1 MNGVS
6 MNGLPL
12 LHRAALAGVLF
23 LVALVA
29 GTWASTLVGNEP
41 NLWGVVL
48 GSVAGAAAGVVVL
61 VGRRHRRPTTM
72 LTL

>member
-1 MNGVS
+1 

-12 LHRAALAGVLF
+12 RHRAALAGVLF

-29 GTWASTLVGNEP
+29 GTWSSTLVDREP
-41 NLWGVVL
+41 TLWGVLL
-48 GSVAGAAAGVVVL
+48 GSIAGAAASVVVL

-72 LTL
+72 LLL